1 MGMQVFEVH
10 IKVCVCLSVGWGGSE
25 SFRDDRIE
33 WGTVAELEYVPPR
46 ITLQFSADPTPPYK
60 NTTYCT
66 VIAC

>member
-1 MGMQVFEVH
+1 M
-10 IKVCVCLSVGWGGSE
+10 KCTYKCVCAYLEGGVE
-25 SFRDDRIE
+25 VKVLGDDRIE

-46 ITLQFSADPTPPYK
+46 ITLQFSADPTTPYK